1 MKLTKAQKVKCEVF
15 VEALLERKSV
25 LGMIVDITELDGGG
39 LQMALHDSQLSTT
52 TYKRFNKREEIEKYL
67 LDNSPYLFYTL
78 L

>member
-1 MKLTKAQKVKCEVF
+1 MKLTKQQKAKCEVF

-25 LGMIVDITELDGGG
+25 MGMIVDIEEMDNGKFR
-39 LQMALHDSQLSTT
+39 MNLHDSGFGTT
-52 TYKRFNKREEIEKYL
+52 SQQDFEKREQIEQYL